1 MSELNIGEP
10 GVCMAFVSEA
20 KKAITELKGETPL
33 AVLCAAN
40 IDMKKEEVHVLVED
54 PSGRWQTRRRFL
66 FQLGVGQV
74 TYMEG
79 KPKKSFTPDSV
90 KVVLSYAKQHADSEA

>member
-1 MSELNIGEP
+1 
-10 GVCMAFVSEA
+10 MASVSEA
-20 KKAITELKGETPL
+20 KKAITELKSEKPL
-33 AVLCAAN
+33 AILCAAN
-40 IDMKKEEVHVLVED
+40 IDLNGEEVHVLVED

-90 KVVLSYAKQHADSEA
+90 KATYRFRSLELCDET